1 MKPAYLRFREKEHHC
16 IFPFFFLWKSNELLI
31 FLLLCVSTTPFE
43 IGSVARLLALF
54 YFLVSPF
61 SFRYLCSCLYSSPS
75 PLTLPWTF
83 VELPCMSCIHLCR
96 LRPPPRSS
104 SSPSIYSSLIHILA
118 RTAQLLFSP
127 TELSFLIFT
136 VISLCPSLLPL
147 CISPLQIISALF

>member
-96 LRPPPRSS
+96 LPPRSS

-136 VISLCPSLLPL
+136 VISLCRSLLPL